1 MATLPKI
8 TSSNLLASSKVPK
21 LPSLPQPKTKKK
33 QDLEIARAEAKRK
46 REEAKQIA
54 ADRKANLSSDS
65 ETVKNS
71 RSEDMKAAGIAK
83 LNALVDSQVTKIAT
97 LVIPNLLLLAKDFLQ
112 SKIGDLCPPPKI
124 TQEALSTLNNI
135 VKSLNATVES
145 VDKVAQASTA
155 ATTAVNTL
163 QEVSAAL
170 TFALPAASLAAKF
183 AVPVPGALVSAIDD
197 IDFANKT
204 ILYKQDGSPKLP
216 PITGGINAIT
226 MQIAVFSSILK
237 NASGIVNTIT
247 SLIKPCLQE
256 GQTNEIEQLSA
267 LTQQYTDYADDNYE
281 NYDNTSYKGFI
292 IKMEEVPFTPTVNRR
307 RAVGY
312 TTNGVPLIQTEL
324 SFSTNNQTLTTEL
337 KLIIDR
343 DNLKAY

>member
-1 MATLPKI
+1 MATLPIK
-8 TSSNLLASSKVPK
+8 TSSDLLASSKVPK
-21 LPSLPQPKTKKK
+21 LPSAPQLKTKKK
-33 QDLEIARAEAKRK
+33 QDLKNARAEAKQK

-54 ADRKANLSSDS
+54 ADRKANLNSDS
-65 ETVKNS
+65 ETVKNN

-97 LVIPNLLLLAKDFLQ
+97 LVIPNLLLLAKDLAQ
-112 SKIGDLCPPPKI
+112 SRLGDLCPPPQI
-124 TQEALSTLNNI
+124 TQQALDTFNNI

-145 VDKVAQASTA
+145 VDKVATASGAASTA
-155 ATTAVNTL
+155 LNTI

-170 TFALPAASLAAKF
+170 TIALPAASLAAKF

-216 PITGGINAIT
+216 PIAGGINAIT
-226 MQIAVFSSILK
+226 MQIALFSSILK
-237 NASGIVNTIT
+237 NAAGIISGIS
-247 SLIKPCLQE
+247 SLLTACLPE
-256 GQTNEIEQLSA
+256 GQKKEVEQISA
-267 LTQQYTDYADDNYE
+267 TTQQYVDYGNDNYE
-281 NYDNTSYKGFI
+281 NYDNTTYKGFV
-292 IKMEEVPFTPTVNRR
+292 IKIEEVPYTPTVNRR

-324 SFSTNNQTLTTEL
+324 SFSTNSQTLTTEL

>member
-1 MATLPKI
+1 MATLPKV
-8 TSSNLLASSKVPK
+8 TSSNLLASSKLPK
-21 LPSLPQPKTKKK
+21 LTSLPQPKTKKK
-33 QDLEIARAEAKRK
+33 QDLEAARAEAKRK
-46 REEAKQIA
+46 REEAKQTA
-54 ADRKANLSSDS
+54 ADRKANLASDS
-65 ETVKNS
+65 ETVKNN

-124 TQEALSTLNNI
+124 TQEALSTFNNI

-145 VDKVAQASTA
+145 VDKVAQASGAASTA
-155 ATTAVNTL
+155 LNTI

-170 TFALPAASLAAKF
+170 TIALPAASLAAKF

-216 PITGGINAIT
+216 PIAGGINAIT

-237 NASGIVNTIT
+237 NASGIINTIS

-256 GQTNEIEQLSA
+256 GQTNEIEQLSP
-267 LTQQYTDYADDNYE
+267 LSQQYTDYADDNYE

>member
-1 MATLPKI
+1 MATLPIK
-8 TSSNLLASSKVPK
+8 TSSDLLASSKIPK
-21 LPSLPQPKTKKK
+21 LPSAPQLKTKKK
-33 QDLEIARAEAKRK
+33 QDLENVRAEAKQK

-54 ADRKANLSSDS
+54 ADRKSSLNSDS
-65 ETVKNS
+65 ETVKNNK
-71 RSEDMKAAGIAK
+71 SEDMKAAGIAK
-83 LNALVDSQVTKIAT
+83 LNALVDSQVTKVAS

-112 SKIGDLCPPPKI
+112 SKVGDLCPPPQV
-124 TQEALSTLNNI
+124 TQQALNKFNNI
-135 VKSLNATVES
+135 VKDLNKVVEG
-145 VDKVAQASTA
+145 VDKVAKASATASTV
-155 ATTAVNTL
+155 VNTI
-163 QEVSAAL
+163 QDVSSAL
-170 TFALPAASLAAKF
+170 TIALPAASLAAKF

-216 PITGGINAIT
+216 PIAGGINAIT

-237 NASGIVNTIT
+237 NASGIINTIS
-247 SLIKPCLQE
+247 SLIKPCLPE
-256 GQTNEIEQLSA
+256 GQTNEIEQLSP
-267 LTQQYTDYADDNYE
+267 LSQQYTDYADDNYE

>member
-8 TSSNLLASSKVPK
+8 DSSNLLASSKVPK
-21 LPSLPQPKTKKK
+21 LPSAPQLKTKKK
-33 QDLEIARAEAKRK
+33 QDLENARAEAKQK

-54 ADRKANLSSDS
+54 ADRKANLNSDS
-65 ETVKNS
+65 ETVKNN

-83 LNALVDSQVTKIAT
+83 LNALVDSQVTKITT
-97 LVIPNLLLLAKDFLQ
+97 LVIPNLLLLAKDLAQ
-112 SKIGDLCPPPKI
+112 ARLGDLCPPPQI
-124 TQEALSTLNNI
+124 TQQALDTFNNI
-135 VKSLNATVES
+135 VKSLNATVEG
-145 VDKVAQASTA
+145 VDKVATASGAASTA
-155 ATTAVNTL
+155 LNTI
-163 QEVSAAL
+163 QEVSSAL
-170 TFALPAASLAAKF
+170 TIALPAASLAAKF

-216 PITGGINAIT
+216 PIAGGINAIT
-226 MQIAVFSSILK
+226 MQIALFSSVLK
-237 NASGIVNTIT
+237 KASGIISGIS
-247 SLIKPCLQE
+247 SLLTACLPE
-256 GQTNEIEQLSA
+256 GQKKEVEQISA
-267 LTQQYTDYADDNYE
+267 TTQQYVDYGNDNYE
-281 NYDNTSYKGFI
+281 NYDNTTYKGFV
-292 IKMEEVPFTPTVNRR
+292 IKIEEVPYTPTVNRR

-324 SFSTNNQTLTTEL
+324 SFSTNSQTLTTEL

>member
-1 MATLPKI
+1 MATLPKV
-8 TSSNLLASSKVPK
+8 TSSNLLASSKLPK
-21 LPSLPQPKTKKK
+21 LSSLPQPKTKKK
-33 QDLEIARAEAKRK
+33 QDLENSRAELKLK
-46 REEAKQIA
+46 REEAKKTA
-54 ADRKANLSSDS
+54 ADRKSTLNSDS
-65 ETVKNS
+65 ETIKNNK
-71 RSEDMKAAGIAK
+71 SEDMIAAGIAK
-83 LNALVDSQVTKIAT
+83 LNALVDSQATKITT
-97 LVIPNLLLLAKDFLQ
+97 LIIPNLLLLAKNFLQ
-112 SKIGDLCPPPKI
+112 SKSGDFCPPPQI
-124 TQEALSTLNNI
+124 TQEALSTFNNI
-135 VKSLNATVES
+135 VTSLNATVET
-145 VDKVAQASTA
+145 VDKVAQASIA

-163 QEVSAAL
+163 QEVSSAL
-170 TFALPAASLAAKF
+170 TIALPAASLAAKF

-204 ILYKQDGSPKLP
+204 ILYKKDGSPKLP
-216 PITGGINAIT
+216 SITGGINAIT
-226 MQIAVFSSILK
+226 MGIAVFSSLVK
-237 NASGIVNTIT
+237 NASGIINNIS
-247 SLIKPCLQE
+247 SLLKPCLPE
-256 GQTNEIEQLSA
+256 GQQTEVEQLSP

>member
-54 ADRKANLSSDS
+54 ADRKAGLKSDA
-65 ETVKNS
+65 ETVKNN

-155 ATTAVNTL
+155 ATTAVNTV

-170 TFALPAASLAAKF
+170 TIALPAASLAAKF